1 MMMNVNPSQRSVY
14 RLLGP
19 LGEHVFGNKGT
30 SGKRCKTGY
39 ELSSY
44 WTTQARNAFN
54 AESVA
59 NIEPVVHFH

>member
-1 MMMNVNPSQRSVY
+1 MCG
-14 RLLGP
+14 LLRP

-39 ELSSY
+39 ELSSC
-44 WTTQARNAFN
+44 WATQARNAFN

-59 NIEPVVHFH
+59 NIEPVVHIH